1 MFDFKFDNEEN
12 YNGLEKNIK
21 NYNVKDNVPF
31 MSKVGAC
38 SVFGATLGTLAT
50 TLNTSG
56 INPAI
61 SIATGVIAGTVLS
74 GAIFELTT
82 KLVNTSKKNKAKN
95 NLDLIVEGCKKY
107 DIETNTNNLSE
118 SIIIKQSNKEMKEV
132 VDEGKVNSKESIV
145 NDSYYLFL
153 DNNEEMCGI
162 LERQTI
168 NRDNDETFDNTNYYI
183 LEDED
188 IKPLEKRI
196 TSVKKLIRKPKDN

>member
-153 DNNEEMCGI
+153 DNNEEVCGI

-196 TSVKKLIRKPKDN
+196 TPVKKLIRKPKDN